1 MVAVAGKVVVVTG
14 GRRGLGA
21 ALVDE
26 VLARG
31 ARKVY
36 STARAAYTD
45 DRKQVVTHELQV
57 RSPDSV
63 AALAQIATDAE
74 IVFNNAGVLV
84 PESLLTGSFEH
95 VTETFDVNV
104 FGPLRVTRAF
114 APILAANGGG
124 AVVNLHSVLS
134 WLGGAGAYGASKAAM
149 WSVTNSLRAELERQ
163 NTQVVGVHTGFID
176 TDMVS
181 AIPVPKMTPPE
192 VAQRIVAG
200 LEDGAVEVL
209 TDDITINVK
218 AALSGPVERL
228 TFALAHCPRQPR
240 STALSCHYGRVIT
253 PPGSSAR
260 RKNTSSHRGSPITT
274 SASGCPGS
282 TWLRSSTR
290 RGPRISMSAG
300 NRPRSGFASSSTTS
314 PGKAPIRK
322 AENRSPAGSSAY
334 CIPTWESMR
343 DCTGSS
349 TPTRPARTS
358 G

>member
-45 DRKQVVTHELQV
+45 DRKDVVTHELEV

-63 AALAQIATDAE
+63 AALAEIATDAE
-74 IVFNNAGVLV
+74 IVFNNAGVLL

-163 NTQVVGVHTGFID
+163 NTQVVGVHAGFID
-176 TDMVS
+176 TDMS
-181 AIPVPKMTPPE
+181 AIPVSKMKPAE

-200 LEDGAVEVL
+200 REDGTGEVL
-209 TDDITINVK
+209 TDDIITKVK

-228 TFALAHCPRQPR
+228 TFALAH
-240 STALSCHYGRVIT
+240 
-253 PPGSSAR
+253 
-260 RKNTSSHRGSPITT
+260 
-274 SASGCPGS
+274 
-282 TWLRSSTR
+282 
-290 RGPRISMSAG
+290 
-300 NRPRSGFASSSTTS
+300 
-314 PGKAPIRK
+314 
-322 AENRSPAGSSAY
+322 
-334 CIPTWESMR
+334 
-343 DCTGSS
+343 
-349 TPTRPARTS
+349 
-358 G
+358 